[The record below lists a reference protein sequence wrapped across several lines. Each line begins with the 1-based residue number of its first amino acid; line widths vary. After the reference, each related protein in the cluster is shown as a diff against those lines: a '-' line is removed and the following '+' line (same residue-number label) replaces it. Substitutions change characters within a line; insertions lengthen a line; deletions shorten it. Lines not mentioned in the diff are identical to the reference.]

1 MIFLLLLVPG
11 TFLCLWIPELI
22 FHPNDILLAGDGDG
36 LKSYFCFFYHT
47 HYDDSLIHFSGMNYP
62 HGEHYLFTDGFP
74 SIAWIIQLLPFL
86 KPYGI
91 AIIHLSLL
99 LSLWLTPL
107 FIYLV
112 LKKFRT
118 ETWIALTGS
127 LILFFLQPQFPRL
140 FSHLS
145 LAYSIFFPLS
155 WYLFI
160 RYKESIASKK
170 WMFILIINQLFWYF
184 MHPYLGFMITLFY
197 GIQWALQQ
205 VSKTLPWKVRLMDL
219 IPIVFPVL
227 FVQLFLKWTDHITDR
242 PLNPYGFFEYQ
253 AHWKSIFLPPKG
265 QLHQWIE
272 QFISFEE
279 FRWEGQAYVG
289 FLTIFMLS
297 IGLIYGM
304 VYLLKRRS
312 TLIDDVTRNLLFVLI
327 AALFILILSF
337 GFPFNG
343 NPGWLETL
351 TFLKQ
356 FRALGRFSWP
366 FFYVSGILGI
376 VVLSFLYK
384 QLSSF
389 EKNSAR
395 PYLSIVF
402 VSVLFGVQ
410 FLEAWN
416 LLVIPKSFSANI
428 FEPKNLNKHEKT
440 LIKFCKKGTNHAILP
455 LPWFHIGSE
464 IYGKEASAE
473 TLRNSF
479 LLSAHTGIPLY
490 AVMMGRTSKQ
500 QTVDYFHSLGMEK
513 TLAQTNL
520 NKLWIYH
527 SASSTLYDEDEQFIF
542 NNAYS
547 IYHNHFGD
555 LKSYSKLPNNQE
567 SNRTFKQIVSD
578 NFDDQKKWGGQ
589 IVHNKYH
596 GLIENYNTLVTL
608 DSNQVK
614 PGCWYE
620 ITFDYFPDWKKP
632 IDNVCYLEYIDS
644 KTEEVHWFYERS
656 VGSYTGIQRNS
667 IKVKIR
673 FKSQD
678 FLCKYNCFLR
688 GSGKNIFFDVD
699 NLRVRELLK

>member
-1 MIFLLLLVPG
+1 MLLIPG
-11 TFLCLWIPELI
+11 TFLCIWMPDLI

-91 AIIHLSLL
+91 AVIHLSLL

-107 FIYLV
+107 FIYFV

-118 ETWIALTGS
+118 ETWIAIVGS
-127 LILFFLQPQFPRL
+127 LTLFLLQPQFPRL

-155 WYLFI
+155 WYLYI
-160 RYKESIASKK
+160 RYKESLASKK
-170 WMFILIINQLFWYF
+170 WMLILIINQLFWYF

-197 GIQWALQQ
+197 GIQWTLQQ
-205 VSKTLPWKVRLMDL
+205 FSNKLAWKGRVMDL
-219 IPIVFPVL
+219 IPVVFPVL

-242 PLNPYGFFEYQ
+242 PVNPYGFFDYQ

-265 QLHQWIE
+265 GLHQWIE

-289 FLTIFMLS
+289 FLTILMLS
-297 IGLIYGM
+297 VGLIYGIIH
-304 VYLLKRRS
+304 LLKRRQS
-312 TLIDDVTRNLLFVLI
+312 LNDATRNLLFAFT

-366 FFYVSGILGI
+366 FFYVSGVLGI
-376 VVLSFLYK
+376 VVLSLLYK

-389 EKNSAR
+389 EKNPIR
-395 PYLSIVF
+395 PYTSIVF
-402 VSVLFGVQ
+402 VSVLFSFQLV
-410 FLEAWN
+410 EAWN
-416 LLVIPKSFSANI
+416 LLVIPKSFTANI
-428 FEPKNLNKHEKT
+428 FDYKQLNKEEKA
-440 LIKFCKKGTNHAILP
+440 LIKIGKKGTKPAILP

-464 IYGKEASAE
+464 IYGKEANAE

-479 LLSAHTGIPLY
+479 ILSAHTGIPIY

-500 QTVDYFHSLGMEK
+500 QTVDYFHSLGNENTRSK
-513 TLAQTNL
+513 TDLSN
-520 NKLWIYH
+520 LWIYH
-527 SASSTLYDEDEQFIF
+527 SPTSILYEEDEQLIF
-542 NNAYS
+542 NNANS
-547 IYHNHFGD
+547 IYQNHFGD
-555 LKSYSKLPNNQE
+555 LKSYSKNPNNQE

-578 NFDDQKKWGGQ
+578 NFDDEKKWGGR
-589 IVHNKYH
+589 IVHNKFH
-596 GLIENYNTLVTL
+596 GLIENYNTLLTL
-608 DSNQVK
+608 DSSQVK

-644 KTEEVHWFYERS
+644 KTQEVRWFYGRS
-656 VGSYTGIQRNS
+656 IGSYTGIQRNS
-667 IKVKIR
+667 VNVKIR